1 LTPGRPAWRV
11 ERQRGPARD
20 LLGPTAT
27 FGQDED
33 PLTRRVRI
41 LEVDRPALVLGSG
54 QPDGD
59 VDIEAT
65 TAAGVDV
72 VRRRSGGA
80 AVYVAPGAL
89 VWVDMIIPAGDPRWD
104 ADVGRAMWWIGEAW
118 AAALDQAGAGPA
130 QVWRDAMRPSAWS
143 RQVCFA
149 GLGPGEV
156 RVDGRKVVG
165 VAQRRVRR
173 GALFQTAALLR
184 WDPGAVLGLL
194 RYGEADRV
202 RGRAELEPMAAGVG
216 PERAGAL
223 VAGLLDSLQPR

>member
-1 LTPGRPAWRV
+1 MTPGGPAWRV
-11 ERQRGPARD
+11 ERQHGPAHD

-41 LEVDRPALVLGSG
+41 LEVDRPALVLGGG
-54 QPDGD
+54 QPAGD
-59 VDIEAT
+59 VDSEAT
-65 TAAGVDV
+65 AAAGVDV
-72 VRRRSGGA
+72 VRRRSGGT
-80 AVYVAPGAL
+80 AVYVSPGTV
-89 VWVDMIIPAGDPRWD
+89 VWVDVIIPAGDPRWD

-118 AAALDQAGAGPA
+118 AAALDRAGAGPA
-130 QVWRDAMRPSAWS
+130 QVWREAMRPSAWS
-143 RQVCFA
+143 RRVCFA

-156 RVDGRKVVG
+156 CVDGRKVVG

-194 RYGEADRV
+194 RYGEADRA

-216 PERAGAL
+216 PERAEAL
-223 VAGLLDSLQPR
+223 VAGLLDTLPR